1 MAWRLRDHVS
11 IARTE
16 YGSVLLDQELGK
28 YWQLNETGTLIAE
41 ELAAGSA
48 EQEICGRLT
57 AEYDIGA
64 EQARADV
71 DALIAEL
78 LAADMVTR

>member
-1 MAWRLRDHVS
+1 MTWRLRDHVS

-41 ELAAGSA
+41 ELAAGKG
-48 EQEICGRLT
+48 EREICGRLT
-57 AEYDIGA
+57 TEYDIDA

-71 DALIAEL
+71 GALVAEL
-78 LAADMVTR
+78 LAAEMVTR